1 MWWNEISWFF
11 FLLFFTFD
19 DVDIKIRSY
28 FLTFVACTRSFD
40 LDHSKI
46 HTHTYFGQLAN
57 TEFIFYFHFLFSFVF
72 NGKKNQNTNERE
84 GVEKK
89 AQNFVVK
96 IFKIDKYLN
105 TRPWIT
111 QNKKLNSNFLTK
123 VSFIFQLKSF
133 FISLLLTQ
141 QIL

>member
-1 MWWNEISWFF
+1 MKWNFMVFFSSLLYFRRRWHKNKVILFDICCLYSIVWFGPF
-11 FLLFFTFD
+11 KNPHSHIL
-19 DVDIKIRSY
+19 RS
-28 FLTFVACTRSFD
+28 
-40 LDHSKI
+40 I
-46 HTHTYFGQLAN
+46 GQHGVY
-57 TEFIFYFHFLFSFVF
+57 ILFSFSILIRF
-72 NGKKNQNTNERE
+72 QWKKNTNERE